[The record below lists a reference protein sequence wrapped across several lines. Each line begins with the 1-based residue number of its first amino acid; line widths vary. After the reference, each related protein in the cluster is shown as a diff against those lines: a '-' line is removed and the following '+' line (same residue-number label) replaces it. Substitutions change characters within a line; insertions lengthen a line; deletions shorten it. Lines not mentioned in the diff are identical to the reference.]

1 MDKYTKFILTTIA
14 VGIMGLNYHMFKGE
28 IFSNAYAAS
37 GEVHKIAICNEY
49 GSKCA
54 DIAIREGSSGT
65 KLLMIGRM

>member
-1 MDKYTKFILTTIA
+1 MIA
-14 VGIMGLNYHMFKGE
+14 VGILGLNYHMFKGE

-54 DIAIREGSSGT
+54 GIFTSNKGDGLRAR
-65 KLLMIGRM
+65 

>member
-54 DIAIREGSSGT
+54 DVLTRRTGLGDQWNALAR
-65 KLLMIGRM
+65 